1 MQKLSNLK
9 VFPKEKLK
17 LLYDPILKVNLIN
30 LKKREKIED
39 RFFHNDYILGIGR
52 LTKQK
57 NFSLLISAFKE
68 IIKNIQTLSY
78 SFWERE
84 MREKNLKS

>member
-78 SFWERE
+78 YLGEGDER
-84 MREKNLKS
+84 KKLKS